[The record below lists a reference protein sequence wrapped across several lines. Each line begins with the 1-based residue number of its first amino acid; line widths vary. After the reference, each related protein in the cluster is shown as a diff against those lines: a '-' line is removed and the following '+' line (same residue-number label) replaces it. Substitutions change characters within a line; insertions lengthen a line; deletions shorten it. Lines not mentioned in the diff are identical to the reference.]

1 MNFTKMQGAGNDFI
15 VINNMDNSIQL
26 PAQLIE
32 AMCRP
37 HFGIGADGLIL
48 VEPSESCDVRMNYY
62 NQDGSIAE
70 MCGNGVRCLAKYAA
84 DAGIVDASKPFEVET
99 RAGKIGV
106 QVLESYRGVSTIKVS
121 MGSVSFEIGRAH
133 V

>member
-15 VINNMDNSIQL
+15 VIDNMDQSIEL
-26 PAQLIE
+26 PAPLIE

-70 MCGNGVRCLAKYAA
+70 MCGNGVRCLAKSQPML
-84 DAGIVDASKPFEVET
+84 VLWTRQNPLRLRPEPVKSASRF
-99 RAGKIGV
+99 
-106 QVLESYRGVSTIKVS
+106 
-121 MGSVSFEIGRAH
+121 
-133 V
+133 